1 MFGCAKPQTGSDELI
16 YKGDILSGKYEVVLK
31 TSMGDITIEMDAKRA
46 PKTVTN
52 FVALAQSG
60 FYNGLTFHRV
70 IPDFMIQGGDPS
82 GNGTGGESI
91 FGKKFED
98 EINAKSYGLHK
109 KTLSDISNDPL
120 PDDLKKMT
128 VEEYLT
134 AQGYVFNDK
143 LKSLPMKRGFLA
155 MANSGPNTN
164 GSQFFIIQRKGG
176 TEWLEGRHTVFGEVT
191 DGMDVVDRIARV
203 KKGANDKPLEPVT
216 FDVEVK

>member
-16 YKGDILSGKYEVVLK
+16 YQDEILSGKYEVILK
-31 TSMGDITIEMDAKRA
+31 TSMGNITVEMDAKRA

-82 GNGTGGESI
+82 GNGTGGNSI
-91 FGKKFED
+91 FGTKFED

-134 AQGYVFNDK
+134 AQGYVFNDN